1 MNVSPVKINN
11 LTIKISKAISLVSA
25 LVTICILLLFSPILF
40 GRRVFAVKQTD
51 CTGYPVNSLAYYAY
65 MPAENYFPGDCAAIQ
80 TERGLLLLTLTEND
94 PEARVWHTAED
105 FKVYAE
111 VPYEYLEGKVSA
123 FCCLYLQGA
132 RRFSMHSRAF
142 CRKNYISQSTA
153 ESRGR
158 RPKMELT
165 PEYIK
170 AVRFTVK
177 RGNTYDAAE
186 VDAFLDELLVAVTA
200 RQNTPDADTLAAVCT
215 IRAEM
220 TEQITRAVLEAEK
233 RIAPLLSDENAV

>member
-1 MNVSPVKINN
+1 MNANPVKINS
-11 LTIKISKAISLVSA
+11 LTIKISKAVSLVSTLA
-25 LVTICILLLFSPILF
+25 TIYILLLLSPILF
-40 GRRVFAVKQTD
+40 GRCAFAVKQTD

-65 MPAENYFPGDCAAIQ
+65 MPAEDYFPGDCAAIQ

-94 PEARVWHTAED
+94 PEARVWHTAGD

-123 FCCLYLQGA
+123 FW
-132 RRFSMHSRAF
+132 
-142 CRKNYISQSTA
+142 RKNYISQSTA
-153 ESRGR
+153 ESWGR

>member
-1 MNVSPVKINN
+1 MIGP
-11 LTIKISKAISLVSA
+11 
-25 LVTICILLLFSPILF
+25 
-40 GRRVFAVKQTD
+40 
-51 CTGYPVNSLAYYAY
+51 
-65 MPAENYFPGDCAAIQ
+65 
-80 TERGLLLLTLTEND
+80 
-94 PEARVWHTAED
+94 
-105 FKVYAE
+105 
-111 VPYEYLEGKVSA
+111 

-132 RRFSMHSRAF
+132 RRFSIHSRAF

-158 RPKMELT
+158 RPKMKLT

-200 RQNTPDADTLAAVCT
+200 RQNRPDADTLAAVCT

>member
-1 MNVSPVKINN
+1 MNVNPVKINSF
-11 LTIKISKAISLVSA
+11 TIKISKAISLVGT
-25 LVTICILLLFSPILF
+25 LTTICILLLLSPVLF
-40 GRRVFAVKQTD
+40 GQNAFAVKQTD

-65 MPAENYFPGDCAAIQ
+65 MPAEDYFPGDCAAIQ
-80 TERGLLLLTLTEND
+80 TERGLSLLTLTEND

-123 FCCLYLQGA
+123 FCLPHMG
-132 RRFSMHSRAF
+132 FV
-142 CRKNYISQSTA
+142 A